1 MSMTEQEKADFEKA
15 IREKVKM
22 EHRARKKEWRDN
34 HKESVR
40 KSNRKYYEKI
50 KAKRE
55 EKRNG

>member
-1 MSMTEQEKADFEKA
+1 MITEQERQIIEQEILANIRTEKNA
-15 IREKVKM
+15 YK
-22 EHRARKKEWRDN
+22 RAWRAKN
-34 HKESVR
+34 KESVR